1 MKKVVAFVM
10 FLMSL
15 SMNSQ
20 ISCLDKPVRS
30 SRIQTTCFE
39 ESENLNDSIRVV
51 GSDGIHRN
59 MKRSVFLSG
68 IGSTQ
73 DLDQTLTLGNISD
86 NNMKLLSGVYSIDFT
101 SSNGSI
107 LAYDANT
114 SAAAYFDPNSL
125 KISNGVTT
133 EYTEISK
140 DGVLFKNKY
149 NGERGF
155 LNNKNSLYNIEL
167 SYPVG
172 TANYAGTLPISVNGQ
187 YPNAT
192 TGDISISTGGIS
204 EVTGSSPITIAN
216 GTTTPVV
223 GITQAT
229 TSTAGYL
236 SPSDWN
242 TFNGKQNALGF
253 TPYNA
258 TNPAGY
264 ISSYTET
271 DPLALKISNNLSD
284 LGNITTAK
292 TNLSLQNVNNTS
304 DLNKP
309 ISTAEQTALNLKAN
323 LASPTFSGTVGGITA
338 SMIGLG
344 NVPNT
349 DATLRANHTGTQLST
364 TISDFSAS
372 VKSQLA
378 FVAGSG
384 AYNSATGNITIPTNN
399 NQITNGAGYITAS
412 ALTPYLTSYTET
424 DPIVKAISGI
434 VKSNGT
440 TISAAVSGTDFKT
453 VNSTSILGAGNIN
466 AAAAFQK
473 YGDIYNKNSWTDLTD
488 FTSNSAGVSVVS
500 NKLSFTGGTA
510 QNSVAGGNSQLPSFL
525 RLNNYTGLDR
535 WSMTVKVKVNQVPS
549 ATSYGFSVGV
559 IGDTSLGNSSESSAL
574 GFFNMTSNG
583 TLTGK
588 VSLILG
594 TQNNLIASS
603 NTVITF
609 SQNDYIELIVERELS
624 NIKVSARNIT
634 TNSGIT
640 TATFNYNTNFA
651 DGTTNP
657 FLPNSGTFVIAQ
669 HGGSFIVDDIKV
681 KSSAVK
687 RANLMLI
694 TDSKGIYN
702 APVDLAFPQL
712 LERKY
717 EGVVWNGGPIDITQ
731 CVINKLPEIL
741 ALNPK
746 QIVLAIGRN
755 DVMTGI
761 ATGTWQANLV
771 TIDNTLT
778 AAGIAV
784 YWTNGIKETSTTQT
798 SLRDYIA
805 TTFAGRVINTYAA
818 TDYAACV
825 SADGIHPSIIGH
837 QQTADAII
845 ASGFIV
851 DYSNYNSSKQ
861 PSQSVTDLRYT
872 GQIIAGGGT
881 TQKPTTSSAGDV
893 IVPDGGGLIS
903 GYQGAPSW
911 YGKYIPFAGGTAKF
925 INSYTASN
933 KYSFQWLGSNG
944 SNGTETTTM
953 VLTDRGNLILKPNA
967 SPNMLVRTDLPT
979 SGMYLTDVGGGIA
992 SSYTPTSQS
1001 SVGQTA
1007 QILPFTTN
1015 YATEIRNKSRI
1026 GKIDKY
1032 VSNGTDDGQMLAETT
1047 NAKGRTSFFGTGVT
1061 VPNITSANR
1070 DLIGSV
1076 IGGYMTGLGSGVTTA
1091 TVAFSG
1097 GGGTGATATAIISI
1111 GQIQGITITN
1121 GGSGYTSTPTVTFT
1135 GDGTASSATVVLS
1148 MDLLQKGIVIY
1159 NTTLDVFQGW
1169 NGTMWMTF

>member
-1 MKKVVAFVM
+1 MKKVVAIVM

-15 SMNSQ
+15 SMSSQ

-59 MKRSVFLSG
+59 MKRSVFLAGIASG
-68 IGSTQ
+68 QNLQQVT
-73 DLDQTLTLGNISD
+73 DLGN
-86 NNMKLLSGVYSIDFT
+86 FT
-101 SSNGSI
+101 SQAIMSGS
-107 LAYDANT
+107 AVMT
-114 SAAAYFDPNSL
+114 TGFDGNSYAGAFADQGL
-125 KISNGVTT
+125 V
-133 EYTEISK
+133 SK
-140 DGVLFKNKY
+140 DVPNKEAMAFR
-149 NGERGF
+149 NEI
-155 LNNKNSLYNIEL
+155 NE
-167 SYPVG
+167 
-172 TANYAGTLPISVNGQ
+172 NYIKFIA
-187 YPNAT
+187 PNAAIAEYYIMPVSVAGVFPT
-192 TGDISISTGGIS
+192 ADGNIPLSLNGIT

-236 SPSDWN
+236 SSSDWN
-242 TFNGKQNALGF
+242 AFNGKQNALGF
-253 TPYNA
+253 TPYNS
-258 TNPAGY
+258 TNP
-264 ISSYTET
+264 S
-271 DPLALKISNNLSD
+271 
-284 LGNITTAK
+284 
-292 TNLSLQNVNNTS
+292 
-304 DLNKP
+304 
-309 ISTAEQTALNLKAN
+309 
-323 LASPTFSGTVGGITA
+323 
-338 SMIGLG
+338 
-344 NVPNT
+344 
-349 DATLRANHTGTQLST
+349 
-364 TISDFSAS
+364 
-372 VKSQLA
+372 
-378 FVAGSG
+378 
-384 AYNSATGNITIPTNN
+384 
-399 NQITNGAGYITAS
+399 GYITVS

-424 DPIVKAISGI
+424 DPIVKSINGI

-453 VNSTSILGAGNIN
+453 VNSISLLGSGNIN
-466 AAAAFQK
+466 ASAAFQK

-488 FTSNSAGVSVVS
+488 FTSNGAGVSVVS
-500 NKLSFTGGTA
+500 NKLSFTGGTT
-510 QNSVAGGNSQLPSFL
+510 QNSVAGVNSQLPSFL

-657 FLPNSGTFVIAQ
+657 FLPNSGTFVIGQ

-731 CVINKLPEIL
+731 SVINKLPEIIE
-741 ALNPK
+741 LNPK
-746 QIVLAIGRN
+746 QVVLAIGRN

-771 TIDNTLT
+771 TIDNALT
-778 AAGIAV
+778 SAGIAV

-798 SLRDYIA
+798 SLKDYVNA
-805 TTFAGRVINTYAA
+805 TFANRVINTYEA
-818 TDYAACV
+818 TNYASCL

-837 QQTADAII
+837 QQVADAII

-851 DYSNYNSSKQ
+851 NYSNYNSSKQ

-872 GQIIAGGGT
+872 GQLIANGGT
-881 TQKPTTSSAGDV
+881 AQKPTSSSAGDV

-903 GYQGAPSW
+903 AYQGTPSW

-944 SNGTETTTM
+944 SNGTEVASM
-953 VLTDRGNLILKPNA
+953 ILSDRGNLIIKPNTTT
-967 SPNMLVRTDLPT
+967 NMLLRADLPT
-979 SGMYLTDVGGGIA
+979 SGMYLTEAGGGLA
-992 SSYTPTSQS
+992 SSFVPTNQS

-1032 VSNGTDDGQMLAETT
+1032 VSNGTDDNQMLAETT

-1061 VPNITSANR
+1061 VPNITTANR
-1070 DLIGSV
+1070 DLIGSI
-1076 IGGYMTGLGSGVTTA
+1076 IGGYMTSLGTGVTTA

-1097 GGGTGATATAIISI
+1097 GGGTGATATAIIAS

-1135 GDGTASSATVVLS
+1135 GDGTASSATCVLS

-1159 NTTLDVFQGW
+1159 NTTTDTFQGW
-1169 NGTMWMTF
+1169 NGTAWTNF

>member
-1 MKKVVAFVM
+1 MKKYLFILLISAFGY
-10 FLMSL
+10 
-15 SMNSQ
+15 
-20 ISCLDKPVRS
+20 C
-30 SRIQTTCFE
+30 QTGTTTAGKFKMTTPE
-39 ESENLNDSIRVV
+39 VGLKSDSIVLWNGTTKV
-51 GSDGIHRN
+51 LKYIP
-59 MKRSVFLSG
+59 RSVFLSG

-73 DLDQTLTLGNISD
+73 DLDQTLTVGNVS
-86 NNMKLLSGVYSIDFT
+86 NKNMKLLSGVYSLDFT
-101 SSNGSI
+101 ASNGSI

-114 SAAAYFDPNSL
+114 SAATLFNPNVL
-125 KISNGVTT
+125 KISNGVST
-133 EYTEISK
+133 EYTELSK
-140 DGVLFKNKY
+140 DGIVFKNKY
-149 NGERGF
+149 NGERCL

-172 TANYAGTLPISVNGQ
+172 TANYIGTLPISVNGQ

-192 TGDISISTGGIS
+192 TGDITISTGGIS

-216 GTTTPVV
+216 GTTAPVV

-229 TSTAGYL
+229 STTSGYV
-236 SPSDWN
+236 SSTDWN

-271 DPLALKISNNLSD
+271 DP
-284 LGNITTAK
+284 
-292 TNLSLQNVNNTS
+292 
-304 DLNKP
+304 
-309 ISTAEQTALNLKAN
+309 
-323 LASPTFSGTVGGITA
+323 
-338 SMIGLG
+338 
-344 NVPNT
+344 
-349 DATLRANHTGTQLST
+349 
-364 TISDFSAS
+364 
-372 VKSQLA
+372 
-378 FVAGSG
+378 
-384 AYNSATGNITIPTNN
+384 
-399 NQITNGAGYITAS
+399 
-412 ALTPYLTSYTET
+412 
-424 DPIVKAISGI
+424 IVKAINGI

-440 TISAAVSGTDFKT
+440 TISAAVSGTDLKT
-453 VNSTSILGAGNIN
+453 VNSISLLGSGNIN
-466 AAAAFQK
+466 ASAAFEK

-488 FTSNSAGVSVVS
+488 FTSNAATVSVVS
-500 NKLSFTGGTA
+500 NKLSFSGGTA
-510 QNSVAGGNSQLPSFL
+510 QNSVAGVNSQLPSFL
-525 RLNNYTGLDR
+525 RLNKYTGLDR
-535 WSMTVKVKVNQVPS
+535 WTMAVKVKVNQVPS
-549 ATSYGFSVGV
+549 TTSYGFSVGV

-574 GFFNMTSNG
+574 GFFNMTSTG

-588 VSLILG
+588 ASLILG

-603 NTVITF
+603 NTIITF
-609 SQNDYIELIVERELS
+609 SQNDVIELIVERELS
-624 NIKVSARNIT
+624 NIRVSARNIT

-657 FLPNSGTFVIAQ
+657 FLPNSGTFVIGQ

-694 TDSKGIYN
+694 TDSKGCYN

-731 CVINKLPEIL
+731 GVINKLPEII

-746 QIVLAIGRN
+746 QVVLAIGRN

-771 TIDNTLT
+771 TIDNALT
-778 AAGIAV
+778 TAGIAV

-798 SLRDYIA
+798 SLRDYIN
-805 TTFAGRVINTYAA
+805 TQFSGRVINTYDA
-818 TDYAACV
+818 TNYASCL
-825 SADGIHPSIIGH
+825 SADAIHPSIIGH
-837 QQTADAII
+837 QQVADVII

-881 TQKPTTSSAGDV
+881 TQKPTTSSAGD
-893 IVPDGGGLIS
+893 IIIPDGGALVGVYN
-903 GYQGAPSW
+903 GTPSW
-911 YGKYIPFAGGTAKF
+911 YGKYIPFVGGIAKF
-925 INSYTASN
+925 INSFTPTS

-944 SNGTETTTM
+944 VNGTEVTSM
-953 VLTDRGNLILKPNA
+953 VLSDRGNLIIKPNIA
-967 SPNMLVRTDLPT
+967 TNMLLRTDIPT
-979 SGMYLTDVGGGIA
+979 SGMYLTEVGGGLA
-992 SSYTPTSQS
+992 SSFVPTNQS
-1001 SVGQTA
+1001 TVGQTA

-1032 VSNGTDDGQMLAETT
+1032 VSNGVDDGQMLAEST
-1047 NAKGRTSFFGTGVT
+1047 NSKGRTSFFGTGIT
-1061 VPNITSANR
+1061 VPKLTTANR

-1076 IGGYMTGLGSGVTTA
+1076 IGGYMTALGSSVTTA
-1091 TVAFSG
+1091 TVSITG
-1097 GGGTGATATAIISI
+1097 GGGTGATATAIIAS
-1111 GQIQGITITN
+1111 GQIQGINITN

-1148 MDLLQKGIVIY
+1148 MDILEKGIVIY